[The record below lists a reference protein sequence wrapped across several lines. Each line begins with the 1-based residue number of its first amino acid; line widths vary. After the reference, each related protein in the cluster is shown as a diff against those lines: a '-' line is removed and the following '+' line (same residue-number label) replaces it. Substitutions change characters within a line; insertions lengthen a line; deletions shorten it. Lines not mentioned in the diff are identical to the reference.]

1 MKFYRSRQP
10 IEAMSFDLDDTLYD
24 NRPVI
29 RKMTQ
34 QVNQWFHHHHP
45 ISATHSEQ
53 WWLELKMALAE
64 QDNWLYSDLTQWRHR
79 TTAQGLMLLGYSSS
93 QAHQAA
99 DDLLQVTLEHRSD
112 FIVPQETHRVM
123 AQLAEKRP
131 LVAITNGNVDL
142 ERIGLSDYFSLV
154 LKGGRDGYAK
164 PHADM
169 FVKAQQYLAIEAKRI
184 LHVGDHLNTDVAGA
198 KRNGFQACWYNDQGV
213 SLTQARHASLLP
225 DIEIHR
231 LDALLT
237 L

>member
-79 TTAQGLMLLGYSSS
+79 TTTQGLMLLGYSSS

-112 FIVPQETHRVM
+112 FI
-123 AQLAEKRP
+123 
-131 LVAITNGNVDL
+131 
-142 ERIGLSDYFSLV
+142 
-154 LKGGRDGYAK
+154 RDGYAK

-169 FVKAQQYLAIEAKRI
+169 FVKAQQYLAIEARRI
-184 LHVGDHLNTDVAGA
+184 LHIGDHLNTDVAG
-198 KRNGFQACWYNDQGV
+198 G
-213 SLTQARHASLLP
+213 LLV
-225 DIEIHR
+225 
-231 LDALLT
+231 
-237 L
+237 